1 MNADKVKQLVTQLV
15 VHGQLHTE
23 RTQQVLDFLKED
35 TSCSVGVLAKITES
49 LLVTLVEHAGKK
61 ELQRLWVPQIRDIIT
76 KLDDV
81 STSSRGRK
89 RINEEVYGTLD
100 RIINLIEEN
109 KSLNTLNGDKSFRNF
124 SRTIRRAVQLLEAT
138 APKPSSQSGKIT
150 KTDADQP
157 ATSGSQLTTSG
168 IIVTDGENIEFPK
181 GNLSDNDKRQIEKL
195 LRSNLRE
202 VHPLSGGKL
211 DKFVELIYSDSK
223 YSDKKNKAYATHGPQ
238 LGNRKKLFLVFRPAK
253 LSENSKE
260 IIVIGRVVA
269 ADPKQYDEV
278 INNKYANKVLK
289 LMDFNNNGG
298 AATVDQIISDNMW
311 RPPSEIFQQARSNAV
326 QSGEEQIRKE
336 KEQNTP
342 LADRIKV
349 RERTKD
355 DIALGKK
362 VDDLRSK
369 VTGKNPDLET
379 DTRIP
384 ARVRP
389 IEKAKKDMSQTDNPL
404 SGKIKIKQKGQD
416 EPGEKTGPFGNIDPG
431 PLFGGESP
439 SEPLFGGEGENF
451 EMFGGEQ
458 SKEGSLKRKETPPE
472 GNALDTDE
480 DILGPMVAPEKKEE
494 PIPQRNEPE
503 GLGTGPEFDPLTG
516 ETEHVP
522 LPPEE
527 ELKKQNRKAAET
539 TQSIDISD
547 LGQTTGVH
555 RPVKQKRGAAEKRAE
570 REQVEQARLAQVATQ
585 DDQNYISTALND
597 VQMFQPTHTGQRL
610 VRHLSG
616 IDKPERLSIL
626 LKGLA
631 DKFIEYKTAKPG
643 AASIDFSKAVLQPF
657 IDRFAEMINNGIPN
671 ANEVAVQSFRDLTN
685 IQKPGLLGLTASRL
699 LNLFNQFIRKAK
711 LPQMQATEIRDVLY
725 RNAPA
730 PKATP
735 EKKEFTA
742 PSDAVPDEPQPE
754 SDTDT
759 EEYELEP
766 SGPGE
771 WPSLGLDEPRE
782 RKPSG
787 IIPPSDVV
795 PGEEETE
802 VEPTAPQD
810 PQQELPEKLPPEPP
824 IHRGPKVQVLHGQGR
839 NPDEYDLYRLA
850 RIRGKVRKNKVARDQ
865 NGKAIV
871 VPATDR
877 DGKPIYTDKYVYM
890 AIPRTDSDGNPII
903 TDEQIW
909 EWAKGHYDQYLH
921 NIGKMVGVPP
931 DSEQFRQKLEQVRNN
946 PQSEANKKL
955 QQYTEKYNR
964 NFYTDASQAL
974 KAYRT
979 KLATAPEAE
988 TESTPMGTANAKVW
1002 YLKKNYLGRSGSLKD
1017 QVLRALERNAK
1028 LRPRET
1034 DNKVIDLVLD
1044 LEPEQFDELVYQ
1056 PLYAKFSRAA
1066 TPDRAKKY
1074 YEYLAQTIPD
1084 EQFAE
1089 SIRRFIT
1096 IGEEAED
1103 IEASSSSFVRAPS
1116 SEEINVVQ
1124 RIILMN
1130 DIAQFLR
1137 TKEGLDFLSKVH
1149 RQVRVVPGAAPE
1161 TQTTTPAAPKQLTVG
1176 TLKSQME
1183 ILEIAIKRAVPK
1195 RRPRPEEAKA
1205 IIRQIQNPKQ
1215 QSIARGL
1222 LMDPRKF
1229 SAAIMQARKE
1239 VEARITGE
1247 KNPMSYFHTLTQIAR
1262 AMGTMAPR
1270 GGRQAVTQQAPASQ
1284 AQAAEGPAENLNRL
1298 RALYE
1303 EAFVTSSIIE
1313 QSRMIARGLVESALA
1328 SSRVVAPTKALEAFK
1343 EYQQTLRHYGVGEL
1357 VLTPISEDIN
1367 HQLLEIHCLT
1377 SDPIDD
1383 NEWDQLVEYHLN
1395 PNRKIRKLYRQDD
1408 DPIGSKII

>member
-1 MNADKVKQLVTQLV
+1 MNADKVRQLVTQLV

-35 TSCSVGVLAKITES
+35 TSCSIGVLAKITES
-49 LLVTLVEHAGKK
+49 LLITLVEHAGKK

-81 STSSRGRK
+81 STSSQGRK

-100 RIINLIEEN
+100 RIINLIEES

-138 APKPSSQSGKIT
+138 APKPSSQSGKTTRI
-150 KTDADQP
+150 DI
-157 ATSGSQLTTSG
+157 GQLTTSG
-168 IIVTDGENIEFPK
+168 IIVTDGENVEFQK
-181 GNLSDNDKRQIEKL
+181 GNLNDIDKKQIEKL
-195 LRSNLRE
+195 LRNNLSQ
-202 VHPLSGGKL
+202 VHAGSGGKL
-211 DKFVELIYSDSK
+211 DRFVELIYTDNR
-223 YSDKKNKAYATHGPQ
+223 DRPYATHGQQ
-238 LGNRKKLFLVFRPAK
+238 LGNKKKLFLVFRAAQ
-253 LSENSKE
+253 LSGKSKE
-260 IIVIGRVVA
+260 PIAIGHIVA
-269 ADPKQYDEV
+269 TDPRKYQQISKDG
-278 INNKYANKVLK
+278 YANKVLK

-298 AATVDQIISDNMW
+298 AATADQIISDNMW
-311 RPPSEIFQQARSNAV
+311 RPPSEIFQQAHSNAV

-362 VDDLRSK
+362 VDNLRSK

-389 IEKAKKDMSQTDNPL
+389 IEKAKKDISQTNDPL
-404 SGKIKIKQKGQD
+404 AGKIKQKDQD

-458 SKEGSLKRKETPPE
+458 PE
-472 GNALDTDE
+472 GKSEEQPEEKEKEASPEQDIPDTDE
-480 DILGPMVAPEKKEE
+480 DILGPMVEPEKKGE
-494 PIPQRNEPE
+494 PIPQRDEPE

-522 LPPEE
+522 LPPED

-539 TQSIDISD
+539 TQSIDISN
-547 LGQTTGVH
+547 LGQTTGIH

-570 REQVEQARLAQVATQ
+570 REQVEQAKLAQVATQ
-585 DDQNYISTALND
+585 DDQNYIATALND

-610 VRHLSG
+610 VKHLSG
-616 IDKPERLSIL
+616 IDKPERLGIL

-631 DKFIEYKTAKPG
+631 DKFTEYRTAKPG

-657 IDRFAEMINNGIPN
+657 IDRFAEMIKSGTPN
-671 ANEVAVQSFRDLTN
+671 TNEVAVQSFRDLTN
-685 IQKPGLLGLTASRL
+685 VQKPALLGLTASRL

-725 RNAPA
+725 RGAPA

-754 SDTDT
+754 SDTGT

-766 SGPGE
+766 SGPSE
-771 WPSLGLDEPRE
+771 WPSLGLDEPQERE
-782 RKPSG
+782 PSG
-787 IIPPSDVV
+787 MVPPSDVV

-802 VEPTAPQD
+802 VEPTAPQE
-810 PQQELPEKLPPEPP
+810 PQQELPEELPPEPP

-839 NPDEYDLYRLA
+839 NPGEYDLYRLA
-850 RIRGKVRKNKVARDQ
+850 RIRGKVRKNKVTRDQ
-865 NGKAIV
+865 NGKATV

-877 DGKPIYTDKYVYM
+877 DGKPIYIDKYVYM

-909 EWAKGHYDQYLH
+909 EWAKGHYDQYLRT
-921 NIGKMVGVPP
+921 IGKMVGVPP
-931 DSEQFRQKLEQVRNN
+931 DSEQFRQKLEQVRGN

-964 NFYTDASQAL
+964 NFYTDATQAL

-1028 LRPRET
+1028 LRPKET
-1034 DNKVIDLVLD
+1034 DNRVIDLVLD

-1096 IGEEAED
+1096 IGEETGD
-1103 IEASSSSFVRAPS
+1103 IEASSSFVRAPS

-1137 TKEGLDFLSKVH
+1137 TKEGLDFLAKVH
-1149 RQVRVVPGAAPE
+1149 RQARAVPGAAPE
-1161 TQTTTPAAPKQLTVG
+1161 VQTATPAAPKQLTVS
-1176 TLKSQME
+1176 TLRSQMKT
-1183 ILEIAIKRAVPK
+1183 LETAIQRVIPK
-1195 RRPRPEEAKA
+1195 RRPKPEEAKA
-1205 IIRQIQNPKQ
+1205 IIGQIQDPKQ

-1229 SAAIMQARKE
+1229 SAAIIQARKE
-1239 VEARITGE
+1239 VEARIAGE
-1247 KNPMSYFHTLTQIAR
+1247 KNPMSYFHTLVQMAR
-1262 AMGTMAPR
+1262 AMGSMAPR
-1270 GGRQAVTQQAPASQ
+1270 GGRQAALQAQQATQ
-1284 AQAAEGPAENLNRL
+1284 APQSTEGPTENLNRL

-1303 EAFVTSSIIE
+1303 EAFVTSSIVE

-1328 SSRVVAPTKALEAFK
+1328 SSRVVAPTKVLEAFK

-1357 VLTPISEDIN
+1357 ALTPISEDIN

-1383 NEWDQLVEYHLN
+1383 DGWDQLVEYHLD
-1395 PNRKIRKLYRQDD
+1395 PDRKIRKLYRQND
-1408 DPIGSKII
+1408 DPIGSNIV